1 MNITMGAKCFDGDR
15 RKTLPNVAGAK
26 LTFSKGER
34 VPAFADHNQMAFID
48 KAAAWCTSPK
58 ILAVCTYAVPL
69 ALLLSGLPPIGLSHA
84 MAHTAVAFGP
94 ADAIPAMAAAGTQE
108 SIMHAFDPLIH
119 LIKNL
124 AYPIAGVMIAGG
136 CLFIMVGNREAG
148 MKMLTNAALGY
159 VLVQLSPLLL
169 KLLVGVGTGI

>member
-1 MNITMGAKCFDGDR
+1 MQVTIGARCFDGYR
-15 RKTLPNVAGAK
+15 RKTLPPMIKVEGLKTIEHKDTIWDKVNRVAAR
-26 LTFSKGER
+26 FN
-34 VPAFADHNQMAFID
+34 D
-48 KAAAWCTSPK
+48 PK
-58 ILAVCTYAVPL
+58 VLAVCTYAVPIILL
-69 ALLLSGLPPIGLSHA
+69 ASGLPPLGLSHA
-84 MAHTAVAFGP
+84 LAHTASVFIPGGEE
-94 ADAIPAMAAAGTQE
+94 AITAMAAAANTQE
-108 SIMHAFDPLIH
+108 TIMHAFDPLIH

-169 KLLVGVGTGI
+169 KLLVGVGAGV